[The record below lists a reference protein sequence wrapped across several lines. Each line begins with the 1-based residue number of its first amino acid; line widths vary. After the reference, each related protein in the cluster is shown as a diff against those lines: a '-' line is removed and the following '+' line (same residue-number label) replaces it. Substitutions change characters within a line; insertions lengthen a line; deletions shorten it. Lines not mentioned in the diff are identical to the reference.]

1 MTRTPEATT
10 RGTLTIHSVPAS
22 LTPHINWTLQNIA
35 QTHQDLAWDP
45 QPLHQGNQRAFVEW
59 SGTLKT
65 PAQLASSLAPFK
77 KIWFEITVQGTSHT
91 NPGRWMY
98 TPSLGITHVQT
109 DIEGNFVLTEDRLK
123 AAVEKS
129 GADFAALIE
138 RLSRD
143 LAEPWDEELEPLRE
157 AGIDRSNIAWFKIR

>member
-1 MTRTPEATT
+1 MTRPSTT
-10 RGTLTIHSVPAS
+10 RGTLTIHSAAAA
-22 LTPHINWTLQNIA
+22 LTPHITWTIQNIA
-35 QTHQDLAWDP
+35 HTDIDIVWEPQT
-45 QPLHQGNQRAFVEW
+45 LHQGSQRASLEW
-59 SGTLKT
+59 SGGVDT
-65 PAQLASSLAPFK
+65 PTRLASSLAPFK
-77 KIWFEITVQGTSHT
+77 KIWFEVTVEGTSST

-129 GADFAALIE
+129 GADFATLIDQ
-138 RLSRD
+138 LSKD

-157 AGIDRSNIAWFKIR
+157 AGADRSNIVWFKVK